1 LIVIVLHRITRFL
14 LIFAVLYALFTVPI
28 AAAQDTEPVPTD
40 PPVPI
45 TLEDAATLLLNA
57 IIAIVVGGL
66 GSAPATLFLV
76 SLFKRLPFLEN
87 IGGQTLQLFV
97 GGILTVLLWLAR
109 RFGFELQFNSLLD
122 VVVTA
127 GPALL
132 LFLSTLGVSSALY
145 ASARSANVPLLGYS
159 RTVPVEAIGETVLEA
174 TLDASPFP
182 GPNLRRSVTTTD
194 YLYADADR
202 PDEL

>member
-1 LIVIVLHRITRFL
+1 MFFVPNRFARMLIVFVIL
-14 LIFAVLYALFTVPI
+14 LTLSASVVV
-28 AAAQDTEPVPTD
+28 AQETEPVPTD

-87 IGGQTLQLFV
+87 VGGQTLQLFV

-109 RFGFELQFNSLLD
+109 RFGFEMQFNSLLD
-122 VVVTA
+122 VVVQA
-127 GPALL
+127 GPAIL

-145 ASARSANVPLLGYS
+145 ASARRSNVPLLGYS
-159 RTVPVEAIGETVLEA
+159 RTVPIEAIGEAVLEA
-174 TLDASPFP
+174 TVDASAFG
-182 GPNLRRSVTTTD
+182 GPHLKRVVTTSD
-194 YLYADADR
+194 YLYVDPDR